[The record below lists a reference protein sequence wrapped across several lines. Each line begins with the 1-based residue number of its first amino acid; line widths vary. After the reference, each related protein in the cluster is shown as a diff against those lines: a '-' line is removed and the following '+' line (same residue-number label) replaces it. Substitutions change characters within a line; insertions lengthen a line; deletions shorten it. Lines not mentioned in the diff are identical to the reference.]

1 MKKKN
6 VIFYAFVGLII
17 GFLIF
22 AVIFT
27 PIYANMPAPDGSGSV
42 IPDDSG
48 NKNPDGSD
56 DPNGKGPDD
65 TDDPNKPVPPP
76 PHEHRWLWSSTEE
89 EHWQYCP
96 DDGEIQNKGKHVY
109 DGTDS
114 TMCNVCDYVRK
125 LPTEQ
130 GMLDIEFTSDGKASI
145 VGTADGAVI
154 NDLVIPSKVTGPDG
168 SEIAVEEISEGAF
181 QLNDDL
187 NSLTIQDGLSTIGA
201 NAFSTCNSLKTVI
214 IPQSVTYI
222 DPSAFQSCLNLTQIV
237 VDVSNSVY
245 MSAEN
250 CIIDIAERTIII
262 GCTGS
267 TITNR
272 TNGSKQ
278 FVATSIGANAFYGSG
293 ITQID
298 IPDNIEYIGT
308 NAFHACS
315 FLSAVT
321 GLEGVTAISASL
333 FSGCEALK
341 TVELPDG
348 LTEIGQNAF
357 DDCSALESVTI
368 PASVAYIRDYAFDG
382 CTALESVTLNEGLI
396 TISNAA
402 FRGCTSLESITLP
415 STIKAILNNAFQ
427 GCTAL
432 TEIIYNGSASD
443 WAEKVTILGT
453 NWNNGVEVT
462 FAKTEES
469 DPGEENNGGES
480 GGSDNTQEP
489 ESSDGDGTDD

>member
-1 MKKKN
+1 MKKKKT
-6 VIFYAFVGLII
+6 IFLPFVAFII

-22 AVIFT
+22 AIVLA
-27 PIYANMPAPDGSGSV
+27 PLCACKPAQSGPTGTIPGGSGNNGDDNKND
-42 IPDDSG
+42 PDD
-48 NKNPDGSD
+48 D
-56 DPNGKGPDD
+56 DPD
-65 TDDPNKPVPPP
+65 TPPAPP
-76 PHEHRWLWSSTEE
+76 PHQHKWLWSSTEE

-130 GMLDIEFTSDGKASI
+130 SMLEIEFTSDGKAAI
-145 VGTADGAVI
+145 VGAKNDAVI

-214 IPQSVTYI
+214 IPKSVTYI
-222 DPSAFQSCLNLTQIV
+222 DPSAFQSCAGLTQLV
-237 VDVSNSVY
+237 VDVNNPVY
-245 MSAEN
+245 MSVGN
-250 CIIDIAERTIII
+250 CIIKIAERSIII

-267 TITNR
+267 TITSR
-272 TNGSKQ
+272 TNGNKE

-293 ITQID
+293 ITEIN
-298 IPDNIEYIGT
+298 IPDNILFIDT
-308 NAFHACS
+308 NAFHACRL
-315 FLSAVT
+315 LSAVT
-321 GLEGVTAISASL
+321 GLEGITAISAST
-333 FSGCEALK
+333 FSGCESLK
-341 TVELPDG
+341 TIELPEG
-348 LTEIGQNAF
+348 ITEIGQNAF

-368 PASVAYIRDYAFDG
+368 PAGTNYIRDYAFDG
-382 CTALESVTLNEGLI
+382 CTALVNVTLNEGLI

-427 GCTAL
+427 GCTHL

-443 WAEKVTILGT
+443 WAQKVIILGN
-453 NWNNGVEVT
+453 NWNNGVGVT
-462 FAKTEES
+462 FSKQDET
-469 DPGEENNGGES
+469 DPDGGNNGGES
-480 GGSDNTQEP
+480 GDSGNTEET
-489 ESSDGDGTDD
+489 ESSGGDGTDD